1 MNILIDA
8 GACQGAFTESWLK
21 RNPKGRVYC
30 IEPDVLNASK
40 LRDKFVDQ
48 NVEVIEKA
56 IWMSEETQT
65 LWKGSSVENA
75 SITICSEA
83 QIEHPDGGSVD
94 VDCVTLPGLIK
105 QVVNFEEDILTLKVD
120 IEGVEFR
127 CLDQMFKSNTTPNFI
142 YLEDGCRKVL
152 DTKEWLARISVF
164 KHIINYNLSKN
175 IFIEGNTKKH
185 SDYMKGYLP
194 IDAHKQYQAV
204 RDRKTSLDELV
215 NSLKKVVESFLAQ
228 NPDDAKN
235 IADIKF
241 YFTWLTCH
249 LFSVTMHSKEIL
261 NMSTPEPMNSTKD
274 ADLVDRFV
282 SSINFKINSQ
292 KECQW
297 SAQFT
302 SLKTRQLELDNMM
315 KARGKKD
322 LL

>member
-21 RNPKGRVYC
+21 RNPDGKVYC
-30 IEPDVLNASK
+30 IEPDPSNASN
-40 LRDKFVDQ
+40 LRDKFADQ
-48 NVEVIEKA
+48 NVDVIEKA
-56 IWMSEETQT
+56 VWISEETQT
-65 LWKGSSVENA
+65 LWQGSSNENA

-83 QIEHPDGGSVD
+83 QIEHPDGESVD
-94 VDCVTLPGLIK
+94 VDCVTLSGLVN
-105 QVVNFEEDILTLKVD
+105 QAVNFEEDIVTLKVD
-120 IEGVEFR
+120 VEGVEFR
-127 CLDQMFKSNTTPNFI
+127 CLDQMFKRNTTPNFI

-164 KHIINYNLSKN
+164 KHIISHDLSKN
-175 IFIEGNTKKH
+175 IFIEGNTKKY

-194 IDAHKQYQAV
+194 IDDHEQYQAV
-204 RDRKTSLDELV
+204 RDRKASLDALV

-228 NPDDAKN
+228 NPDNAKN

-249 LFSVTMHSKEIL
+249 VFSVTMHSKEIF

-297 SAQFT
+297 SVQFT
-302 SLKTRQLELDNMM
+302 SLKERQLELDNMM
-315 KARGKKD
+315 KAWDKKD